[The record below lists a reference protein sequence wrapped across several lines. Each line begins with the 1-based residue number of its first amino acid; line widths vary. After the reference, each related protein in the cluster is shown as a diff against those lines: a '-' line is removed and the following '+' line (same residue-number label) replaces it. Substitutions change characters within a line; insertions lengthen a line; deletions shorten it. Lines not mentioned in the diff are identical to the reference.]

1 MSAENT
7 KRVTANLDKS
17 TNAGQLEQQAPPHHG
32 KMISI
37 WFFVGCLL
45 AVYGLLILIAGLSD
59 EGSGGREIAMAHLHA
74 QIWWGVGLLLIG
86 LGYVARFRPR
96 T

>member
-1 MSAENT
+1 MTAENT
-7 KRVTANLDKS
+7 KDGTANLDKS
-17 TNAGQLEQQAPPHHG
+17 TNAGQLEQQAQPHHG

-45 AVYGLLILIAGLSD
+45 AVYGMLILIAGLSD
-59 EGSGGREIAMAHLHA
+59 HGSGGREIAMAHLHA

-96 T
+96 A